1 MKSGSSDLSP
11 NQRRILDL
19 ELTKSMEVASK
30 GVGTIIKL
38 GRKIIA
44 DNDLM
49 ETIMDKLKYIFTS
62 SNVKQRVYLS
72 YALLILCSFKVHK

>member
-49 ETIMDKLKYIFTS
+49 ETIMDKLKYIFAS